1 VRTFVVA
8 VVCAALVVTATGA
21 VIAAFVA
28 MGDSGTSVFELDPG
42 ECFDLPE
49 FDASGSRPTT
59 EWTLVDRVDC
69 AEPHTV
75 EVLVTGQLDP
85 NQERPFPGDAEVLDE
100 AAATCRAAAVR
111 ADALGFG
118 VLPVSPNEA
127 VWEPRGGPYLCV
139 AIPYGGVPRA
149 GSIVDRVVA
158 TDAGR

>member
-8 VVCAALVVTATGA
+8 VVCAALVVIATGA

-28 MGDSGTSVFELDPG
+28 MGDSGTSVFEVGPG

-49 FDASGSRPTT
+49 FDDSGSRPMT
-59 EWTLVDRVDC
+59 EWTSVDPVDC
-69 AEPHTV
+69 SDPHTV

-100 AAATCRAAAVR
+100 AAATCRAAAMR

-158 TDAGR
+158 AEAGR